1 MRIFSIKHFH
11 LVILIDRQQVGK
23 MNSVIHANS
32 RLILNK
38 TDSTSLT
45 DSTSHK
51 VIQKKEASSG
61 SPMSELALIL
71 SSGLWLSLWTRTKV
85 EFRASVSLSLSV
97 FISVTGSCLPLCH
110 SLWLKKEAQANRCQS
125 IVIAINTFPCVVALQ
140 QHPIYSHILNTVFS

>member
-1 MRIFSIKHFH
+1 MS
-11 LVILIDRQQVGK
+11 
-23 MNSVIHANS
+23 SVIHANS
-32 RLILNK
+32 RVILNK
-38 TDSTSLT
+38 TDSASLT
-45 DSTSHK
+45 DSTSKLCCVFSHK

-110 SLWLKKEAQANRCQS
+110 SLWLKNEAQANRCQS
-125 IVIAINTFPCVVALQ
+125 TVIAINTFPCVVALQ
-140 QHPIYSHILNTVFS
+140 QHPIYSHMLNTVFS